1 MNNEEPELDENPI
14 IYGNHDILAWNDIP
28 LDGSRFYITERE
40 VDADGAIRGHDSIG
54 YVIAHDE
61 DSITVE
67 MDYTRRYY
75 KPQNGPEHYDD
86 WEYAAEGEPSG
97 NSFELMD
104 LPQITIEREELESTN
119 VGRTYFIG
127 IYAHDYKQEAEP
139 EVEVANNMNMP
150 LMQALIASAPDPNI
164 LLRRTNG
171 PGLTISIA
179 RSRRRQRRR
188 RRTAHQSRMRR
199 QPQTR
204 RRGQQ
209 TRRRRRI

>member
-1 MNNEEPELDENPI
+1 MNNEGPELDENPI
-14 IYGNHDILAWNDIP
+14 IYGNHDRLAWDDIP

-40 VDADGAIRGHDSIG
+40 VEADGTIRGHDSIG

-67 MDYTRRYY
+67 FDYTRRYY
-75 KPQNGPEHYDD
+75 KAPDGPEHYDD

-104 LPQITIEREELESTN
+104 LPRITIEREELESTI

-127 IYAHDYKQEAEP
+127 IYAHDYKQEEEA

-150 LMQALIASAPDPNI
+150 FMEALIASAPDPNI

-171 PGLTISIA
+171 PGLTVSVA
-179 RSRRRQRRR
+179 RSRRQRRH

-199 QPQTR
+199 RPGTR

-209 TRRRRRI
+209 TRRRRRA